1 MEYNYTDEELYEQ
14 GLPKG
19 LSTIA
24 RDVLST
30 IGSIIGLLSD
40 EKPMLSDNFFAVGG
54 NSINAVLTVAKLNDI
69 GYKISMAE
77 FIEAESIFDLV
88 KAVEAG
94 RSDAAKREQQH
105 QNEFFKI
112 RPLKHEDK
120 EQVKLHS
127 VFLKEAYCN
136 VRKHLNEEPFNYK
149 VFAL

>member
-1 MEYNYTDEELYEQ
+1 VEYNYPDEELYEQ
-14 GLPKG
+14 GLPEG

-30 IGSIIGLLSD
+30 IGSIVGLLSD
-40 EKPMLSDNFFAVGG
+40 EKPMLRDNFFAVGG

-77 FIEAESIFDLV
+77 FIEAESILDLV

-105 QNEFFKI
+105 HNEFFKI
-112 RPLKHEDK
+112 RPLKLEDK
-120 EQVKLHS
+120 EQVKLQS
-127 VFLKEAYCN
+127 IF
-136 VRKHLNEEPFNYK
+136 
-149 VFAL
+149 

>member
-1 MEYNYTDEELYEQ
+1 VEYNYPDEELYEQ
-14 GLPKG
+14 GLPEG

-30 IGSIIGLLSD
+30 IGSIVGLLSD
-40 EKPMLSDNFFAVGG
+40 EKPMLRDNFFAVGG

-77 FIEAESIFDLV
+77 FIEAESILDLV

-112 RPLKHEDK
+112 RPLKLEDK
-120 EQVKLHS
+120 EQVKLQS
-127 VFLKEAYCN
+127 IFWK
-136 VRKHLNEEPFNYK
+136 NYIEM
-149 VFAL
+149 LESI

>member
-1 MEYNYTDEELYEQ
+1 MEYNYPDEELYEQ
-14 GLPKG
+14 GLPEG

-30 IGSIIGLLSD
+30 IGSIVGLLSD
-40 EKPMLSDNFFAVGG
+40 EKPMLRDNFFAVGG

-77 FIEAESIFDLV
+77 FIEAESILDLV

-112 RPLKHEDK
+112 RPLKLEDK
-120 EQVKLHS
+120 EQVKLQS
-127 VFLKEAYCN
+127 IFWK
-136 VRKHLNEEPFNYK
+136 NYIEM
-149 VFAL
+149 LESI